1 MIQSRTPPRPLKDA
15 PLPSQEMATFY
26 SPVVRTYLLAVA
38 GYYSLITVV
47 HAAVEKGRLLWLL
60 VALSIIAVLAC
71 VAAWNWISR
80 PNSRLWQLEVG
91 ALVGN
96 AALFGNVL
104 VYLQTHPAETHK
116 LVYFV
121 LMAMAFATSGP
132 SRRVVYAS
140 VALSLGSM
148 IALATAVG
156 QDIGEQYQFIALA
169 GSFAA
174 IGMAGLMRGA
184 ITREV
189 KARLGAEA
197 LNRQIE
203 QELSRTEAWRRRAH
217 ELALREQAANRAK
230 TEFLATITHEL
241 RTPLNGVLGMAQ
253 AMEHGP
259 LDAIQRSRLE
269 TIRGSGH
276 ALLGLINTVLDI
288 SKIEAG
294 RLELSETV
302 FDLRAFSKELGD
314 LYKALAKE
322 KGLKFSLTLE
332 DGGTRWRLGDEARLR
347 QVLSNLLSNALKFT
361 EKGSVTARIVC
372 NGDRMSCSVSDTGVG
387 IAPDQAPRL
396 FEKFVQADASTT
408 RRFGGTGLG
417 LAICKEIVS
426 LMGGSIRFDSKP
438 GEGSCFSFEAPL
450 PIADPEEVSKG
461 AGEAS
466 ALNDAPLED
475 LRVLVADDNAT
486 NRLVIQTLLRQFGIE
501 CAMAEGGEDV
511 LAAWGSERWDLILM
525 DIHMPRMDGL
535 TATRRIR
542 SAESSKGRERTP
554 IVAITASVLSHETQA
569 YLAAG
574 RDDYIAKP
582 IDLDQLLTVIER
594 VLSGQGAGQAA
605 AVSRG

>member
-1 MIQSRTPPRPLKDA
+1 MIQSLNPFRRPKDA
-15 PLPSQEMATFY
+15 PLPTQELATFY

-38 GYYSLITVV
+38 GYYSLITAV
-47 HAAVEKGRLLWLL
+47 HAGVEKGSLLWLL
-60 VALSIIAVLAC
+60 VALSASA
-71 VAAWNWISR
+71 VAACLVAWKWVSK
-80 PNSRLWQLEVG
+80 PNTRLWRLEIG

-104 VYLQTHPAETHK
+104 VYLQTHPLETHK

-148 IALATAVG
+148 IALADMAG
-156 QDIGEQYQFIALA
+156 PGIGEQYQFIALA
-169 GSFAA
+169 GAFAA
-174 IGMAGLMRGA
+174 IGMAALMRGA

-189 KARLGAEA
+189 RARLATEA

-203 QELSRTEAWRRRAH
+203 HELSRTEAWRRRAH

-253 AMEHGP
+253 AMAHGP
-259 LDAIQRSRLE
+259 LDATQRARLE

-302 FDLRAFSKELGD
+302 FDLRAFTKELGD

-322 KGLKFSLTLE
+322 KGLAFSLTLD
-332 DGGTRWRLGDEARLR
+332 DGGARWRLGDEARLR

-361 EKGSVTARIVC
+361 EKGSVTATIVC
-372 NGDRMSCSVSDTGVG
+372 AGDQMLCNVTDTGVG
-387 IAPDQAPRL
+387 IAGDQAPRL

-417 LAICKEIVS
+417 LAICKEIIG
-426 LMGGSIRFDSKP
+426 LMGGSIYFDSKP
-438 GEGSCFSFEAPL
+438 GEGSCFTFDTPL
-450 PIADPEEVSKG
+450 PVADPEEASKG
-461 AGEAS
+461 RVEQAS
-466 ALNDAPLED
+466 LSDAPLED

-511 LAAWGSERWDLILM
+511 LAAWDSERWDLILM

-542 SAESSKGRERTP
+542 AAEASKGRERTP

-574 RDDYIAKP
+574 MDDYIAKP
-582 IDLDQLLTVIER
+582 IDLDHLLTVIER
-594 VLSGQGAGQAA
+594 VLSGQGAGQTAA
-605 AVSRG
+605 RA

>member
-1 MIQSRTPPRPLKDA
+1 MTQSQKQLRLSKDA
-15 PLPSQEMATFY
+15 PLPSQELATFY

-38 GYYSLITVV
+38 GYYAIITAV
-47 HAAVEKGRLLWLL
+47 HAAVEESRLVWIL
-60 VALSIIAVLAC
+60 VTLSAIAVAAC
-71 VAAWNWISR
+71 MAAWKWVCR
-80 PNSRLWQLEVG
+80 PNTRLWRLEVG

-104 VYLQTHPAETHK
+104 VYIQTHPAETHK

-121 LMAMAFATSGP
+121 LMAMAFATAGP

-148 IALATAVG
+148 IALAASVG
-156 QDIGEQYQFIALA
+156 PGIRDQYQFIGLA
-169 GSFAA
+169 GAFAA
-174 IGMAGLMRGA
+174 IGMAALMRGA

-189 KARLGAEA
+189 RARLATEA

-203 QELSRTEAWRRRAH
+203 QELARTEAWRRRAH

-253 AMEHGP
+253 AMAHGP
-259 LDAIQRSRLE
+259 LDATQRTRLE

-302 FDLRAFSKELGD
+302 FDLRAFGKELGD

-322 KGLKFSLTLE
+322 KGLKFSLSLN
-332 DGGTRWRLGDEARLR
+332 DGGHRWRLGDEARLR

-361 EKGSVTARIVC
+361 EKGSVTASITC
-372 NGDRMSCSVSDTGVG
+372 DGDQLSCRVTDTGVG
-387 IAPDQAPRL
+387 IAVDQSPRL

-426 LMGGSIRFDSKP
+426 LMGGEIRFESTP
-438 GEGSCFSFEAPL
+438 GKGSCFSFEAPL
-450 PIADPEEVSKG
+450 PRADAEDVAKSGGEQ
-461 AGEAS
+461 AGLS
-466 ALNDAPLED
+466 DAPLED

-486 NRLVIQTLLRQFGIE
+486 NRLVIQTLLRQFGVE
-501 CAMAEGGEDV
+501 CALAEGGEDA
-511 LAAWGSERWDLILM
+511 LSAWENEQWDMILM

-542 SAESSKGRERTP
+542 AAEKAQGRQRTP

-574 RDDYIAKP
+574 MDDYIAKP
-582 IDLDQLLTVIER
+582 IDLNQLLAAIER

-605 AVSRG
+605 AMG